1 MSILNPFKKD
11 KKGPTKSADEPAVE
25 PPVSGGGA
33 VPSIPRERQDRQR
46 GPVEEVIAKRMRQ
59 LGKKLVCGCSVLN
72 VANRAAKVVMEIAA
86 ELFIS
91 KDTVHTP
98 LRAQS
103 RSTTTRGRPSK
114 PCPRWKEHTE
124 SWKSSSE
131 RTDLWM

>member
-59 LGKKLVCGCSVLN
+59 LGKKLVCCRSVLS
-72 VANRAAKVVMEIAA
+72 VASQAARMVV
-86 ELFIS
+86 
-91 KDTVHTP
+91 
-98 LRAQS
+98 
-103 RSTTTRGRPSK
+103 
-114 PCPRWKEHTE
+114 
-124 SWKSSSE
+124 
-131 RTDLWM
+131 